1 MPMQLVFED
10 LWTIPIQLDAR
21 LHEALDVQRERASR
35 SEMVEVLE
43 QRLSACFAN
52 SLIECLDADLRLPSN
67 NQLAYAADIAREL
80 GVPIP
85 ADALRYRGAM
95 CDFIDRFEDTFN
107 QRRARH
113 QKARSPD
120 V

>member
-10 LWTIPIQLDAR
+10 LWIIPIQLDAR

-35 SEMVEVLE
+35 SEMVDVLE

-52 SLIECLDADLRLPSN
+52 SLIECLDADLRLPSS
-67 NQLAYAADIAREL
+67 NQLGYAADIAREL
-80 GVPIP
+80 GIPIP

-95 CDFIDRFEDTFN
+95 CEFIDRFADTFN
-107 QRRARH
+107 QRRA
-113 QKARSPD
+113 QYLRSQSSD
-120 V
+120 A